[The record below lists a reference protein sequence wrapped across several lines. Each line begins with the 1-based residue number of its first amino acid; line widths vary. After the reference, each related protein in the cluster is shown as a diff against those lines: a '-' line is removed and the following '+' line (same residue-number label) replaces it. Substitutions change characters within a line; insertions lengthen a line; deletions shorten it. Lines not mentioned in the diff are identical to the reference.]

1 MRITIDIDKEY
12 NDKNIALGIKAIE
25 RLGISLKRVSARRSA
40 HDRIH
45 FDIEYIDELG
55 YWLEEKIDYSDIADM
70 YLILVRLAAGD
81 DIKRVRSDALKWIR
95 GGEIKHWIP
104 AKEDYEKM
112 KKEVRNEV

>member
-1 MRITIDIDKEY
+1 MEEKTDYSD
-12 NDKNIALGIKAIE
+12 
-25 RLGISLKRVSARRSA
+25 
-40 HDRIH
+40 
-45 FDIEYIDELG
+45 IDELG
-55 YWLEEKIDYSDIADM
+55 YWLEENSDIADM

-95 GGEIKHWIP
+95 GGKIKHWIP